1 MHGKHR
7 DYSERVDAV
16 DQIKIVVSDL
26 HLGAGY
32 AQAGNRLEDF
42 DQDEAWAEL
51 LGSLAAESQR
61 RRTPMELILAGD
73 IFEFLQVPALAK
85 DEAFDPQR
93 TYPAEVYAPSDS
105 ASSLRKMELVLLGHP
120 RFFEALAGFI
130 SLAPLRR
137 VCFVKGNHDVN
148 LHWQSVQDAI
158 RTALASEGERHGCL
172 EFVERSISREGIY
185 VEHGNQYLEW
195 INRWPDF
202 EQPHDLRNPE
212 DLYMPAGSRF
222 VYLFAPDV
230 ERQHAWIDGVKPISA
245 LVWYLFALDYP
256 LAWRALR
263 ALLRLAP
270 TLILDSLPLAW
281 ALARLLEARQHVV
294 DRLDDREGLAA
305 LERDLKER
313 ATFYNEADAGLELY
327 GVPRQGQ
334 PLTHFRAYGH
344 NVLPRGQEEQLAQ
357 RDVLAQV
364 AAQKQAQESARVVIF
379 GHVHDARVTDL
390 QQGARYINTGTW
402 TWSMDMAG
410 ADYATWQ
417 ELFRRPE
424 RFLGARRLTYARIEY
439 DGDAGPVGRLI
450 EFTPKL
456 PKRAS
461 FWGRLLRWL
470 LGRRTIKS

>member
-1 MHGKHR
+1 MHRPHR
-7 DYSERVDAV
+7 DYSERVESV

-32 AQAGNRLEDF
+32 AQQGNRLEDF
-42 DQDEAWAEL
+42 DQDGAWAEL
-51 LGSLAAESQR
+51 LGNLATESQR

-73 IFEFLQVPALAK
+73 IFEFLQVPALAE

-93 TYPAEVYAPSDS
+93 IYPAEVYAPSDS
-105 ASSLRKMELVLLGHP
+105 ISSRRKMELVIQGHP

-137 VCFVKGNHDVN
+137 ICFVKGNHDVN
-148 LHWQSVQDAI
+148 LHWQSVQDAL
-158 RTALASEGERHGCL
+158 RAALAAVGERYVCL

-202 EQPHDLRNPE
+202 EQPHDIGNPE
-212 DLYMPAGSRF
+212 DLFMPAGSRF
-222 VYLFAPDV
+222 VYLFFHDV
-230 ERQHAWIDGVKPISA
+230 ERQYAWIDGVKPITA

-256 LAWRALR
+256 FAVRALR

-270 TLILDSLPLAW
+270 ILILDSLPLAW
-281 ALARLLEARQHVV
+281 ALARLLEARQHAV
-294 DRLDDREGLAA
+294 DRMEDRERQAA
-305 LERDLKER
+305 LERDIKER

-344 NVLPRGQEEQLAQ
+344 NVLPRGQEEQQAQ
-357 RDVLAQV
+357 RDALARV
-364 AAQKQAQESARVVIF
+364 AAQKQAQEGARVVVF

-390 QQGARYINTGTW
+390 QEGASYINTGTW

-424 RFLGARRLTYARIEY
+424 RYLGARRLTYARIEY
-439 DGDAGPVGRLI
+439 DGEAGPVGKLI
-450 EFTPKL
+450 EFVPKQ
-456 PKRAS
+456 PKRES
-461 FWGRLLRWL
+461 FWRRLLRWL
-470 LGRRTIKS
+470 LGRRKRNS